1 MLIQSD
7 LGYMSTWLF
16 GLVVEMG
23 MLSGI
28 SSANFAQSSFYI
40 SDYAESETNK
50 KKKKNSPRKLTFQHF
65 DLIMISVSNF
75 ISNFRN

>member
-23 MLSGI
+23 MVSGI
-28 SSANFAQSSFYI
+28 SSANFAQSGFYI

-50 KKKKNSPRKLTFQHF
+50 KKKEK
-65 DLIMISVSNF
+65 
-75 ISNFRN
+75 